1 MSLEKCPFP
10 LLSAKRMEKIAA
22 GGGTGGA
29 KKKKQTNTTTTSSNR
44 GVHPSEKKKSCFEE
58 RSKSKKVREI
68 WPALFSAPS
77 FPSSICS
84 PEWVQHCLSF
94 LVFPVARASQ
104 FQSRGE
110 GVHMEGP
117 MGRGGSW
124 PLPRSAGAD
133 SGASVT

>member
-1 MSLEKCPFP
+1 MGEKACVAGKTSLSFALGKEDGKN
-10 LLSAKRMEKIAA
+10 SSWRGE
-22 GGGTGGA
+22 GGS
-29 KKKKQTNTTTTSSNR
+29 KKKKKTPAVIGGYTQ
-44 GVHPSEKKKSCFEE
+44 VKKKGCFEE
-58 RSKSKKVREI
+58 RPKSRKVREI
-68 WPALFSAPS
+68 WPALLSAPS

-84 PEWVQHCLSF
+84 PELVQHCLSF

>member
-1 MSLEKCPFP
+1 MSLEKRPFP

-22 GGGTGGA
+22 GGGKGGA
-29 KKKKQTNTTTTSSNR
+29 KKKKNPSSDR
-44 GVHPSEKKKSCFEE
+44 GVHPGEKKKGCFEE
-58 RSKSKKVREI
+58 RPKSRKVREI
-68 WPALFSAPS
+68 WPALLSAPS

-84 PEWVQHCLSF
+84 PELVQHCLSF